1 MVSHDLYQIK
11 FESTLRRVIV
21 QERHDGRPDLTFMG
35 LEAKIRDMFQISP
48 DDRLVITYTDQEN
61 EVVTMGDDQDLH
73 DACVMQMINPLRLDV
88 KVADPK
94 TEEPVESTSQTTHT
108 TTKKAKPPPS
118 NRSSGQSFRDAL
130 PELTIDAVKQLIN
143 SLENP
148 YLKVALPHEV
158 LSEAIEGILKVA
170 KGAVSLNMPS
180 EPAIVSSRQ
189 EGNIIHSIS
198 DPPLGSCTVENTSRR
213 ISRIFHKGVQ
223 CNGCGITPIVGPRF
237 KSTKREDYDLCCNC
251 FTEIGS
257 ETDFQR
263 INRPILGRRHNHH
276 HFMSGAKMMRLP
288 MGHPMGPLA
297 PPLKPSRCSSW
308 KQDHVA
314 CGSSCLISNTT
325 AGGEHSNGKLDAR
338 FVTDVTIFDGTEVS
352 GGTSF
357 TKIWR
362 LRNIG
367 TLRWPQGTQLVHVG
381 GDVLGSDKPSSLELS
396 EEGLPCEEEIDASVD
411 LVAPECPGRYVSHW
425 RLRAPSGQK
434 FGQRVWVL
442 IQVVSKDG
450 QSVQVHVVKDYL
462 PEISHSMTAKVS
474 LPVMHSISIDRTC
487 TVKESA
493 YEPIQLAGDTAV
505 EDCSHVVKSE
515 LSGGGF
521 SLIERP
527 GEIIKDPIP
536 LQNSAKPQDSSAM
549 TNASYIDGGH
559 PQTSPAQFTAMSRK
573 QEDVLLEK
581 LSSMGFMQR
590 TSNLKL
596 LHKSDNNVQGTIDGL
611 VATPGW
617 DHMLE
622 DLEEMGFYDAEMNR
636 RLLSENNGSV
646 KLVVKELLRMQN
658 SEVKSK

>member
-1 MVSHDLYQIK
+1 
-11 FESTLRRVIV
+11 
-21 QERHDGRPDLTFMG
+21 
-35 LEAKIRDMFQISP
+35 MFQISP

-61 EVVTMGDDQDLH
+61 EVVTMGNDQDLH

-94 TEEPVESTSQTTHT
+94 TEEPVESTSQPTHT
-108 TTKKAKPPPS
+108 TTKEAMPPPS
-118 NRSSGQSFRDAL
+118 DRSGGRSFQDAL
-130 PELTIDAVKQLIN
+130 PELTIDAVKQLIS
-143 SLENP
+143 SLDNP

-170 KGAVSLNMPS
+170 KGAVSPYMPS

-189 EGNIIHSIS
+189 EGDITHSIS
-198 DPPLGSCTVENTSRR
+198 VSPLGSCTVENTSRR
-213 ISRIFHKGVQ
+213 ISHIFHKGVQ

-251 FTEIGS
+251 FTEIGN

-314 CGSSCLISNTT
+314 CGSSSLISNTT
-325 AGGEHSNGKLDAR
+325 AGDHSNGKLDAR
-338 FVTDVTIFDGTEVS
+338 FVRDVTIFDGTEVA

-367 TLRWPQGTQLVHVG
+367 TLRWPHGTQLVHVG

-411 LVAPECPGRYVSHW
+411 LVAPEYPGRYVSHW

-442 IQVVSKDG
+442 IQVVSKGG
-450 QSVQVHVVKDYL
+450 QSVEVHVVKDSL
-462 PEISHSMTAKVS
+462 PEISPSMTAKVS
-474 LPVMHSISIDRTC
+474 LPVMHCISIDRTS

-493 YEPIQLAGDTAV
+493 YEPTLPIQLAGDTAV
-505 EDCSHVVKSE
+505 EDSSHVVKSE

-521 SLIERP
+521 SLVERP
-527 GEIIKDPIP
+527 GEIIKYPSLP
-536 LQNSAKPQDSSAM
+536 LQHSAKPQDSSAM
-549 TNASYIDGGH
+549 TNASYSDGH
-559 PQTSPAQFTAMSRK
+559 QQTSPVQFTGMSRK
-573 QEDVLLEK
+573 QEDILLEK

-590 TSNLKL
+590 TSNLEL
-596 LHKSDNNVQGTIDGL
+596 LRKNDNNVQGTIDGL

-622 DLEEMGFYDAEMNR
+622 DLEEMGFYDAELNR

-658 SEVKSK
+658 SEVISK